1 MPCEWKKE
9 VEEVI
14 CLSARER
21 NNGARA
27 SAAFVYG
34 SKLTYPFGALVAEF
48 GLQLCEGLDALDR
61 PRRHPT
67 SERRT
72 PEITRRSG
80 ATFSFLISRV
90 VKAIMA
96 PFGA

>member
-1 MPCEWKKE
+1 MLSVPCEWKKE
-9 VEEVI
+9 VEDVI

-61 PRRHPT
+61 PRRHP
-67 SERRT
+67 S
-72 PEITRRSG
+72 RSDEHQ
-80 ATFSFLISRV
+80 R
-90 VKAIMA
+90 
-96 PFGA
+96 